1 MKKFFFIIGMSV
13 LVLINAGC
21 SFNKPTDNIED
32 RTEEAVSYKGAIYYA
47 LCPSMDKNN
56 VVNGGLYKMDDNG
69 KNKVQLSDQLVSNI
83 NIYDNWIYY
92 SGVSS
97 VTRGKTISEENAG
110 IFKMKTD
117 GSHKVKI
124 YDKTAKFL
132 KVTGNNI
139 YFSNQE
145 DNCKLYRIN
154 TDGTNEKKLND
165 DSSWDIAVDGNWIYY
180 SNNPYDGHTSMTL
193 PLDQTRGN
201 IYKITA
207 EGNEKTK
214 LNSETGRL
222 SKVLGGWIYYS
233 NLSDNKAYKMK
244 LDGSGKSPVK

>member
-1 MKKFFFIIGMSV
+1 MKKLFLIICV
-13 LVLINAGC
+13 LILLFINAGC
-21 SFNKPTDNIED
+21 SHNNTADDIEGQ
-32 RTEEAVSYKGAIYYA
+32 TKEAVSYKGATYYA

-56 VVNGGLYKMDDNG
+56 VVKGGLYKIDVSG
-69 KNKVQLSDQLVSNI
+69 KNKVQLSDQLVSDI
-83 NIYDNWIYY
+83 NISDNWIYY

-124 YDKTAKFL
+124 YDKAAKFL
-132 KVTGNNI
+132 KVNGNNI

-145 DNCKLYRIN
+145 DKCKLYRIN

-165 DSSWDIAVDGNWIYY
+165 DNSWDIAVDGDWIYY
-180 SNNPYDGHTSMTL
+180 SNNPYDGHTCMRL

-201 IYKITA
+201 IYKITIA
-207 EGNEKTK
+207 GDERTK

-233 NLSDNKAYKMK
+233 SLSDDKAYKMK
-244 LDGSGKSPVK
+244 LDGSGKSLVK